1 MFVRILLT
9 ALLAG
14 ALAGV
19 FVFAAHMAKTSPLI
33 LHAEIY
39 ENAGSTHTH
48 GATASAK
55 ENVSESEEWAPA
67 DGIARGAYTLLA
79 DLLTSIGFAF
89 VLVGAIALSGRDVD
103 WRSGMVWGLCG
114 FAAFFASPSLGLAPE
129 LPGMQAAD
137 LQARQIWWISA
148 VALTAGGLALIF
160 FANLKPIKAVGLLL
174 IVAPHLIGAPPHE
187 IHPGGV
193 PAELA
198 AEFVAATLVV
208 SGLFWLLLGG
218 LTGHFYRRFAS

>member
-67 DGIARGAYTLLA
+67 DGIERGAYTLLA

-103 WRSGMVWGLCG
+103 WRSGMVWGFVVLP
-114 FAAFFASPSLGLAPE
+114 PSLQVRHWGWRLNYLECKRRICKPAKF
-129 LPGMQAAD
+129 
-137 LQARQIWWISA
+137 
-148 VALTAGGLALIF
+148 GGLALW
-160 FANLKPIKAVGLLL
+160 
-174 IVAPHLIGAPPHE
+174 HLP
-187 IHPGGV
+187 
-193 PAELA
+193 LA
-198 AEFVAATLVV
+198 A
-208 SGLFWLLLGG
+208 W
-218 LTGHFYRRFAS
+218 R

>member
-9 ALLAG
+9 ALIAGVLAG
-14 ALAGV
+14 M
-19 FVFAAHMAKTSPLI
+19 FIFAAHMAQTSPLI

-39 ENAGSTHTH
+39 ENAGSSDAH
-48 GATASAK
+48 GSTTPSTEAT
-55 ENVSESEEWAPA
+55 SEAEEWGPT
-67 DGIARGAYTLLA
+67 DGIERSAYTLLA
-79 DLLTSIGFAF
+79 DMLTSIGFAF

-103 WRSGMVWGLCG
+103 WHRGMIWGLCG
-114 FAAFFASPSLGLAPE
+114 FAVFFAGPSLGLAPE

-137 LQARQIWWISA
+137 LQARQIWWIST
-148 VALTAGGLALIF
+148 VVLTAGGLAILF
-160 FANLKPIKAVGLLL
+160 FANLKMVKLAGLLL
-174 IVAPHLIGAPPHE
+174 IITPHLIGAPAHE

-198 AEFVAATLVV
+198 AEFVAATLVI